1 MELYINISLRID
13 CHFNH
18 KENMKTLFTITSE
31 DLQTLIDCVNKGLYL
46 KKADKGLPEMP
57 QATDALQIDNW
68 REDCENRIKILSE
81 ENEMLQKR
89 CERIELHD
97 KAMVIFNDEQRNAQE
112 LVNILKNQLEAKDR
126 KVKKLTK
133 DVESYENKMNTV
145 IEDKRWIEEKKVMF
159 EKENAAFKRQNK
171 ILETQ
176 NELFEQKSAE
186 LGREINTLR
195 LENKLLKEKN
205 SEWEALYA
213 SGFAGS
219 AVVESDEGAKVVNSD
234 AARENENYKKEIED
248 KETLINDLSNKLKNQ
263 SIPMSAIIEGF
274 RTLALIDTKEV
285 VLMVFK
291 SLGIILS
298 KCNAWTNSQDEILR
312 IFVEQKTPSSG
323 TVNNYYG
330 SGANHFDYHRELT
343 IKNEDNKSLE
353 KK

>member
-1 MELYINISLRID
+1 MELYINISLKID

-31 DLQTLIDCVNKGLYL
+31 DFQKLIDCVNKGLYL
-46 KKADKGLPEMP
+46 KKADEGLPEMP

-68 REDCENRIKILSE
+68 REDCENRMKILSE

-89 CERIELHD
+89 CERIELNE
-97 KAMVIFNDEQRNAQE
+97 KVKVLFNDEQRDAQE
-112 LVNILKNQLEAKDR
+112 LINILKNQLEEKDR

-145 IEDKRWIEEKKVMF
+145 IEDKRWIEEKKMMF

-195 LENKLLKEKN
+195 SENKLLKEKN

-234 AARENENYKKEIED
+234 AARENENYKKEIEK
-248 KETLINDLSNKLKNQ
+248 KETLINDLSNKLKHKT
-263 SIPMSAIIEGF
+263 IPMSSIIDGF
-274 RTLALIDTKEV
+274 KELALLGKDKVSTTY
-285 VLMVFK
+285 M
-291 SLGIILS
+291 SLCTMLQD
-298 KCNAWTNSQDEILR
+298 CEAWRTNREEIKN
-312 IFVEQKTPSSG
+312 IFVEKNNTAPG
-323 TVNNYYG
+323 TINYNY
-330 SGANHFDYHRELT
+330 SAGATHYDHHHEIT
-343 IKNEDNKSLE
+343 IKKED
-353 KK
+353 KKLLRKE

>member
-1 MELYINISLRID
+1 MELYINISLKID

-31 DLQTLIDCVNKGLYL
+31 DFQKLIDCVNKGLYL

-126 KVKKLTK
+126 KVKKLTN
-133 DVESYENKMNTV
+133 DVETIKQKINTV
-145 IEDKRWIEEKKVMF
+145 IEEKHWVIEKKEML
-159 EKENAAFKRQNK
+159 EKENRAFKK
-171 ILETQ
+171 KTEILEMQ
-176 NELFEQKSAE
+176 NDMLERKNIE
-186 LGREINTLR
+186 
-195 LENKLLKEKN
+195 LENKNNNLNLEIKSLIEKN

-219 AVVESDEGAKVVNSD
+219 AVVESDEGAKVVDSD
-234 AARENENYKKEIED
+234 AARENEDYKKEIEE
-248 KETLINDLSNKLKNQ
+248 KITLINDLSNKLKHKT
-263 SIPMSAIIEGF
+263 IPMSSIIDGF
-274 RTLALIDTKEV
+274 KELALLGKEKV
-285 VLMVFK
+285 STAYMTLCTM
-291 SLGIILS
+291 LQD
-298 KCNAWTNSQDEILR
+298 CEAWRTNREEIKN
-312 IFVEQKTPSSG
+312 IFVEKNNTAPG
-323 TVNNYYG
+323 TINYNY
-330 SGANHFDYHRELT
+330 SAGATHYDHHREIT
-343 IKNEDNKSLE
+343 IKKEDNKLLRKE
-353 KK
+353 